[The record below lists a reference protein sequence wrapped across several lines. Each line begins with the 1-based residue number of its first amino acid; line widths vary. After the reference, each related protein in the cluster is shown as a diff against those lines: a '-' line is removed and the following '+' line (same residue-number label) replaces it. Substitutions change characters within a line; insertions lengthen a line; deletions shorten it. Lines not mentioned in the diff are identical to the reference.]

1 MIYNVNRAVLL
12 MCDRSIVEDQT
23 EQNPIMFQVKIL
35 IIKIELT
42 GKGWQERP
50 TPSTVGEAY
59 KITRML
65 GYLATVNIPTL
76 QLMCYNEL

>member
-1 MIYNVNRAVLL
+1 M
-12 MCDRSIVEDQT
+12 EDQT